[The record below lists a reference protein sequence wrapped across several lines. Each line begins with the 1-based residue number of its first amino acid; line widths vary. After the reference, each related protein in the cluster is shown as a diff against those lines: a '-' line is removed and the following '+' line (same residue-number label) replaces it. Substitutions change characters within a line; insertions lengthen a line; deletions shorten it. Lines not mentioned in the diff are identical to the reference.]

1 MIKHGKEPDLF
12 TYNSLLNGLCLR
24 GQTDDALKPFELMV
38 NRGIEVHDVSYNMLI
53 NGYRKSRKVNDVSY
67 NMLITGY
74 RKSRKIDEAIWLFQE
89 MQCEGLKPT
98 TLTYNMLIAAL
109 FQGGRIRTAKDR
121 TRNGNASIVLASSAV
136 LGFIVEVRPARM
148 MKDEKS

>member
-38 NRGIEVHDVSYNMLI
+38 NRGIEVNDVSYNMLI
-53 NGYRKSRKVNDVSY
+53 NGYRKCRK
-67 NMLITGY
+67 
-74 RKSRKIDEAIWLFQE
+74 
-89 MQCEGLKPT
+89 
-98 TLTYNMLIAAL
+98 
-109 FQGGRIRTAKDR
+109 R

-136 LGFIVEVRPARM
+136 LGLIVESPARM
-148 MKDEKS
+148 MKDEKFSAELYLRGLEILRCRPVCHIKNENYS